1 MPYRVHGMMQSY
13 FTRKMT
19 GYLDHK
25 GIPWLFRRF
34 PGASPEAMVAGFPG
48 GVPVVQTPAG
58 EFMWDST
65 AMIHHLELRYPEP
78 AVLPQDPVQ
87 RFLCYVIEDAA
98 EGLGS
103 VYHGKRA
110 GSLGLFGTFSFH
122 GSKTMTT
129 GEGGMFVTSDSLLYE
144 KVLMLSNHG
153 RSKNQ
158 TKQFWPDV
166 IGYKYKMSNVQAA
179 IGCAQMTRMGELV
192 AGKRRV
198 FKYYE
203 RNLEGLPVSMNPEGP
218 GTVNGYWM
226 PTLVFKQGTGVDRE
240 RVIGTFRENS
250 IDARVFFW
258 PLSMLPAF
266 NGRPVNN
273 EVSRGIYQRAIN
285 LPSYHDISEDDLS
298 RVVKVVRS
306 FF

>member
-1 MPYRVHGMMQSY
+1 MDAILEIGREN
-13 FTRKMT
+13 
-19 GYLDHK
+19 
-25 GIPWLFRRF
+25 GIP
-34 PGASPEAMVAGFPG
+34 
-48 GVPVVQTPAG
+48 
-58 EFMWDST
+58 
-65 AMIHHLELRYPEP
+65 
-78 AVLPQDPVQ
+78 
-87 RFLCYVIEDAA
+87 VIEDAA

-179 IGCAQMTRMGELV
+179 IGCAQMTRMGELI